1 MRYMN
6 ETGAPARAD
15 WLDALTTTAIVCGWR
30 CPGSLCQPHL
40 AVRLGRAR
48 RR

>member
-6 ETGAPARAD
+6 GIGAPTRAD
-15 WLDALTTTAIVCGWR
+15 WLDALTTTATVCGRR

-40 AVRLGRAR
+40 AVRPGRAR